1 MEEFMKKYEEWLN
14 YKDLDKD
21 LREQLEEIKNDKDE
35 IKDRFY
41 QELKFGTAGLRGK
54 LGAGTN
60 RMNRLVIARATK
72 ALAEVIIEEGKEAME
87 KGIVFAHDCRIMS
100 PEFAREAALIMAS
113 AGIKTYLFE
122 NLRPTPELSFAVR
135 YLKCTSG
142 VNITASHNP
151 KIYNGYKVYWTEGSQ
166 IKDKIANRVLDK
178 MAHIDLFK
186 DYKTLSFDEAV
197 KSGKLTIIGE
207 KVDRAYYEKV
217 KEQSLRADSEIDKS
231 LRIVYTPLNG
241 AGYKAVRTVLAEKGY
256 ENVFVVKEQENP
268 DGHFPTIAYPNPEF
282 VEVFEY
288 ANKLCEKVKGD
299 IIIATDPDS
308 DRLAIEVVHEGKI
321 IPINGNQAGV
331 LLINYLLSTMSE
343 KGLMPKNPVI
353 VKSIVTGEMG
363 RPICKK
369 YGVELINVLTG
380 FKNICELSNRYAVTK
395 EKTYV
400 LGYEESVGYNV
411 GTFVRDKDGV
421 TSAVMFAEMAAYY
434 KKQGKTLYT
443 VLEDLFKEFGYYKE
457 KGISIVLEG
466 EEGQKRIARMMKE
479 FRKLYP
485 KEISG
490 VKAVE
495 TTDYLE
501 GIVTNLQNSKEEL
514 TNCEKTNAFKVTYE
528 DGSWYT
534 LRPSGTEPKIKY
546 YLYVNDKSESVAQNK
561 LETFEKVVLEVV
573 NGIE

>member
-1 MEEFMKKYEEWLN
+1 MDYMKKYQSWLDF
-14 YKDLDKD
+14 KRLDED
-21 LREQLEEIKNDKDE
+21 LRVQLEEISNNEEE

-41 QELKFGTAGLRGK
+41 KELAFGTAGLRGK

-72 ALAEVIIEEGKEAME
+72 ALAQVITEEGPKAMQ

-113 AGIKTYLFE
+113 SGIKTYLFE
-122 NLRPTPELSFAVR
+122 SLRPTPELSFAVR
-135 YLKCTSG
+135 YLGCTSG

-166 IKDKIANRVLDK
+166 IKDNIANRVLDK
-178 MAHIDLFK
+178 ISKLDIFEE
-186 DYKTLSFDEAV
+186 YKTLTFDEAV

-207 KVDRAYYEKV
+207 EVDRAYYDQV
-217 KEQSLRADSEIDKS
+217 QAQSLRDDNELDKS

-241 AGYKAVRTVLAEKGY
+241 AGYKAVKTMLAEKGY
-256 ENVFVVKEQENP
+256 ENVFIVKEQEDP
-268 DGHFPTIAYPNPEF
+268 DGTFPTIAYPNPEF

-288 ANKLCEKVKGD
+288 ADKLCEKVNGD

-308 DRLAIEVVHEGKI
+308 DRLAIEVVHKGKI

-331 LLINYLLSTMSE
+331 LIINYLLSTMHE
-343 KGLMPKNPVI
+343 KNIMPENPVI

-363 RPICKK
+363 TAICKK
-369 YGVELINVLTG
+369 YGVEMISVLTG
-380 FKNICELSNRYAVTK
+380 FKNICELSNRYALTK

-400 LGYEESVGYNV
+400 LGYEESVGYNI

-421 TSAVMFAEMAAYY
+421 TAAVMFAEMAAYY
-434 KKQGKTLYT
+434 KKLGKTLYD

-466 EEGQKRIARMMKE
+466 EAGQQRIARMME
-479 FRKLYP
+479 QFRNIYP
-485 KEISG
+485 KEIMG
-490 VKAVE
+490 VKVE
-495 TTDYLE
+495 STIDYLTQE
-501 GIVTNLQNSKEEL
+501 KTIVKTNEKSIVDK
-514 TNCEKTNAFKVTYE
+514 EKTNAFQVTYE
-528 DGSWYT
+528 DTSWYT
-534 LRPSGTEPKIKY
+534 LRPSGTEPKIKF
-546 YLYVNDKSESVAQNK
+546 YLYVNDKDEKIAQSK
-561 LETFEKVVLEVV
+561 LETFEKIVLEVI

>member
-1 MEEFMKKYEEWLN
+1 MDYMKKYQEWLDFKN
-14 YKDLDKD
+14 LDEDLKK
-21 LREQLEEIKNDKDE
+21 QLEEIKGNEEE

-41 QELKFGTAGLRGK
+41 KELAFGTAGLRGK

-72 ALAEVIIEEGKEAME
+72 ALAQVIIEEGPSAME

-113 AGIKTYLFE
+113 CGIKTYLFE
-122 NLRPTPELSFAVR
+122 SLRPTPELSFAVR
-135 YLKCTSG
+135 HLGCTSG

-178 MAHIDLFK
+178 ISKLNIFEDH
-186 DYKTLSFDEAV
+186 KTLTFDEAV
-197 KSGKLTIIGE
+197 KEGKLIIIGE
-207 KVDRAYYEKV
+207 EVDRAYYDQV
-217 KEQSLRADSEIDKS
+217 QAQSLRDDSELDKS

-241 AGYKAVRTVLAEKGY
+241 AGYKAVKTMLAEKGY
-256 ENVFVVKEQENP
+256 ENVFVVKEQEEP
-268 DGHFPTIAYPNPEF
+268 DGTFPTIAYPNPEF

-288 ANKLCEKVKGD
+288 ANKLSEKVNGD

-308 DRLAIEVVHEGKI
+308 DRLAIEVVHKGKI

-331 LLINYLLSTMSE
+331 LLINYLLSTMNE
-343 KGLMPKNPVI
+343 KGTMPHNPVI

-363 RPICKK
+363 TAICKK
-369 YGVELINVLTG
+369 YGVEMISVLTG
-380 FKNICELSNRYAVTK
+380 FKNICELSNLYAVTK

-434 KKQGKTLYT
+434 KKQGKTLYD
-443 VLEDLFKEFGYYKE
+443 VLEELFKEFGYYKE

-466 EEGQKRIARMMKE
+466 EEGQKRISRMME
-479 FRKLYP
+479 QFREIYP
-485 KEISG
+485 KELMG
-490 VKAVE
+490 VKVKE
-495 TTDYLE
+495 TIDYLTQIKTDIKE
-501 GIVTNLQNSKEEL
+501 GKTSTVDK
-514 TNCEKTNAFKVTYE
+514 EKTNAFQVTYE
-528 DGSWYT
+528 DTSWYT
-534 LRPSGTEPKIKY
+534 LRPSGTEPKIKF
-546 YLYVNDKSESVAQNK
+546 YLYVNDKDEKVAQNK
-561 LETFEKVVLEVV
+561 LETFEKEVLEVI